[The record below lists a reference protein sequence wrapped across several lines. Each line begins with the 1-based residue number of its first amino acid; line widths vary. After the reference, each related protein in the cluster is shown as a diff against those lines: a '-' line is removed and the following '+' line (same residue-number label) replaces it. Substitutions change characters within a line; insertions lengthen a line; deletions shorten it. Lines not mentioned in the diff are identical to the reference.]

1 MGPRR
6 PPPLRDR
13 PLDIST
19 LTLVPQQ
26 RLRPNKSFKK
36 SKTTDP
42 THVPSKPRTASSA
55 SLGSSNSTN
64 AKPGGFLATHTFL
77 KGPYLLN
84 ALSISCLLADEPKLP
99 TYTLQDKSHSR

>member
-1 MGPRR
+1 MPQLLYQQSFTNLEYLMGPRR

-26 RLRPNKSFKK
+26 R
-36 SKTTDP
+36 
-42 THVPSKPRTASSA
+42 VPSKPRTASSA

>member
-42 THVPSKPRTASSA
+42 NSRSVQAPHRVLGVPGVLEFDEREAGRVPRHPHVPQRSIFTKRTLDLVFARRRA
-55 SLGSSNSTN
+55 QIANVYFAG
-64 AKPGGFLATHTFL
+64 
-77 KGPYLLN
+77 
-84 ALSISCLLADEPKLP
+84 
-99 TYTLQDKSHSR
+99 